1 MLTGASATCTD
12 TVPRHAKNGSNGHSR
27 EGWPIID
34 EMEQAGAVSLTD
46 TQESRQ
52 HLQKLKRKLDLQ
64 ADQLEQG
71 RRKIAIMEKDIF
83 SSRSEVH
90 WLRRRVSQLQ
100 EAQHV
105 AKSTAARAAT
115 TSQYFD
121 YIEPTQPWQQEN
133 LLELPF
139 ESSGAEQQ
147 ASAALWY
154 LRHARP
160 V

>member
-1 MLTGASATCTD
+1 
-12 TVPRHAKNGSNGHSR
+12 
-27 EGWPIID
+27 
-34 EMEQAGAVSLTD
+34 
-46 TQESRQ
+46 
-52 HLQKLKRKLDLQ
+52 
-64 ADQLEQG
+64 
-71 RRKIAIMEKDIF
+71 MEKDLF

-115 TSQYFD
+115 TSQHFD
-121 YIEPTQPWQQEN
+121 YIELPQLWQQEN

-147 ASAALWY
+147 ASAAL
-154 LRHARP
+154 LHNLCHARP
-160 V
+160 F

>member
-1 MLTGASATCTD
+1 MKCGLT
-12 TVPRHAKNGSNGHSR
+12 SR
-27 EGWPIID
+27 IF
-34 EMEQAGAVSLTD
+34 V
-46 TQESRQ
+46 QESRQ

-64 ADQLEQG
+64 TDQLRHERQ
-71 RRKIAIMEKDIF
+71 KIAHLEKDMF

-100 EAQHV
+100 EAQHA

-115 TSQYFD
+115 ASQHFD
-121 YIEPTQPWQQEN
+121 YIEPPQLWQQEN

-147 ASAALWY
+147 ANAALLHNMY
-154 LRHARP
+154 HAHP
-160 V
+160 F